1 MQCWPGSAVWVLVAQ
16 RIYTCLHIRFLQH
29 AFQDVGSVSCCC
41 FIRFFAWC
49 RKNSL
54 CHARSCSH
62 VQMKRSRPCKKR
74 SRLGFACNAFG
85 WWWNVFWTN
94 ESVNWC
100 FYCHVSISNRHVLQ
114 PPQTN
119 AVAPT
124 NFSATAG
131 IAWLSITAVAVGR
144 SVSTVPTKETA
155 VSWWSLWQWWW
166 WWW

>member
-1 MQCWPGSAVWVLVAQ
+1 MQYWPGSAVWVLVAQ

-74 SRLGFACNAFG
+74 CRLGFACNAFG

-100 FYCHVSISNRHVLQ
+100 FIATCQLVTVMFCSPSRRMQ
-114 PPQTN
+114 RPPQIP
-119 AVAPT
+119 VRQRGLRGCLLP
-124 NFSATAG
+124 
-131 IAWLSITAVAVGR
+131 
-144 SVSTVPTKETA
+144 
-155 VSWWSLWQWWW
+155 LWQLRGVWRRFRRKKLP
-166 WWW
+166 